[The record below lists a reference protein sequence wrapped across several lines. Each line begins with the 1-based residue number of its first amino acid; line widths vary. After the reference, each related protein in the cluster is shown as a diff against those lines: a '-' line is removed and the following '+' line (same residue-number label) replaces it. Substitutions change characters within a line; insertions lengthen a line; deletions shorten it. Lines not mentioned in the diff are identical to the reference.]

1 MSGDA
6 MKRKFVWACV
16 VAVIGAVLVLSHP
29 INAPDSDK
37 PTPTPGANQPQR
49 SEGTT
54 AASDDHAT
62 NPYATEIYPETAETT
77 TNKLPIAFIEQPRPR
92 AAQKIARRA
101 TIQEG
106 PATYPV
112 HVYQPFLTP
121 NDTLPTQWWS
131 TAVNAPAM
139 WDIPLA
145 ANPVTLAIIDT
156 GFALQH
162 EEFTDRWHKNT
173 GEIGATTQQAASQL
187 NCTDRG
193 LAISKSCNLVDD
205 DSDGIVDNESGP
217 TAYQNPSSLN
227 CTAQNKTLDK
237 SCNRIDDEDNG
248 YIDDVTGWDF
258 VNYDNSVQAGQLN
271 PNGDGTTHG
280 TMVAG
285 VAAATGNNNKGIA
298 GISWTAKIL
307 PIQALDDDSYGDT
320 YTVGKSIRY
329 AADQGSDVIS
339 LSLGSDTPDAYVRSA
354 VQYAISKG
362 SIVIA
367 ASGNDGC
374 DCISYPAN
382 YPEVLAVG
390 ATDQSG
396 QRASFSAYGSNLDIV
411 APGTNITTPAWSNTY
426 QTNGYISG
434 AAGTSFATPLV
445 AGLVANLAA
454 QQPTASQ
461 IQLTAA
467 LKENTHRLTMPTT
480 PYRTN
485 TLGFGQLDAR
495 KTLQRMTT
503 PQIEEQSYQYV
514 PASNGSSQRSR
525 FLSEAGG
532 LYYPKMCIGDSIP
545 STAVYEI
552 TGLGSGFLTMSEVE
566 VAKATASGAAASLLF
581 YGCVQQPHDTAT
593 IFRQLDVYKEFRND
607 HSDHLP

>member
-6 MKRKFVWACV
+6 MKRKSVWACV
-16 VAVIGAVLVLSHP
+16 IVVIGVIFVIPHH
-29 INAPDSDK
+29 INAPGTHEPSPAPD
-37 PTPTPGANQPQR
+37 TNQSQR

-54 AASDDHAT
+54 ATNDDDA
-62 NPYATEIYPETAETT
+62 NAYATVLQPETANTT
-77 TNKLPIAFIEQPRPR
+77 TQKLPLAFIDKPQVRS
-92 AAQKIARRA
+92 AQKIARRA

-106 PATYPV
+106 ATTYPV
-112 HVYQPFLTP
+112 HVYQPLVTP

-145 ANPVTLAIIDT
+145 ANPVTLAVIDT

-162 EEFTDRWHKNT
+162 EEFTDRWYKNT
-173 GEIGATTQQAASQL
+173 GETGTTTQQAASQL

-193 LAISKSCNLVDD
+193 LAMSKSCNLVDD
-205 DSDGIVDNESGP
+205 DSDGIVDNELGA
-217 TAYQNPSSLN
+217 TTYQNPSKLN
-227 CTAQNKTLDK
+227 CTAQNKILDK
-237 SCNRIDDEDNG
+237 SCNRIDDEGNG

-271 PNGDGTTHG
+271 PTGDGTTHG

-285 VAAATGNNNKGIA
+285 VAAATGNNNRGIA
-298 GISWTAKIL
+298 GINWTAKIL

-320 YTVGKSIRY
+320 YTVGRSIRY
-329 AADQGSDVIS
+329 AADQGADVIS
-339 LSLGSDTPDAYVRSA
+339 LSLGSDVPDTYVRNA

-396 QRASFSAYGSNLDIV
+396 QRASFSSYGSNLDIV

-467 LKENTHRLTMPTT
+467 LKENTHRLSMPPT

-503 PQIEEQSYQYV
+503 PQFEEQTYQYV
-514 PASNGSSQRSR
+514 PASNGSSERGML
-525 FLSEAGG
+525 LSEAGG
-532 LYYPKMCIGDSIP
+532 LYYPKMCVGDSTP

-552 TGLGSGFLTMSEVE
+552 TGLGNAFLTISEVE
-566 VAKATASGAAASLLF
+566 VAKATASGASANLF
-581 YGCVQQPHDTAT
+581 FYSCVQQPHDTAT
-593 IFRQLDVYKEFRND
+593 IFRQLDAYKEFRND
-607 HSDHLP
+607 YGNHLP